1 LNLRDYFIKMPA
13 PNRRAIAM
21 TIRAILQTKGNDII
35 SVSSETMLTDA
46 VALLAEKRIGA
57 LPVIDGDK
65 VVGIFSERDVL
76 YGLAR
81 EGAELL
87 TRTVRDVMVDTP
99 ITTTP
104 ESTALDALALMTRR
118 RIRHLPVLDGETPV
132 GFISIGDLV
141 KHRIE
146 MIESEAA
153 ALRDYITM
161 S

>member
-1 LNLRDYFIKMPA
+1 LNLRNYFIKMSVPK
-13 PNRRAIAM
+13 RRAIAM

-35 SVSSETMLTDA
+35 SVSSTTTLTAA

-57 LPVIDGDK
+57 LPVIDGGR

-81 EGAELL
+81 EGATLL
-87 TRTVRDVMVDTP
+87 TRHVRDVMVDTP

-104 ESTALDALALMTRR
+104 DDTALDALALMTRR
-118 RIRHLPVLDGETPV
+118 RIRHLPVLDGDTLV

-146 MIESEAA
+146 VIETEAA

>member
-1 LNLRDYFIKMPA
+1 
-13 PNRRAIAM
+13 M

-35 SVSSETMLTDA
+35 SVSSATTLIAA

-57 LPVIDGDK
+57 LPVIDGGR

-81 EGAELL
+81 EGATLL
-87 TRTVRDVMVDTP
+87 TRQVRDVMVDSP

-104 ESTALDALALMTRR
+104 DDTALDALALMTRR
-118 RIRHLPVLDGETPV
+118 RIRHLPVLDGDTPV

-146 MIESEAA
+146 KIESEAA